1 MIKAYDQAE
10 SWQTKRQ
17 ILSLFANDLS
27 RRELQ
32 TLIPGLT
39 KWRIDQARQRTTEAG
54 KGQAVPEQ
62 TIFRKRIDQGKV
74 DHFISYISQ
83 PQLHQDVAF
92 GTKTLKLDSGERI
105 IIPAVVRTLIPPR
118 IIEQHTSYCKE
129 QQFEPA
135 SVRCL
140 FRMLE
145 VCSTSMQRS
154 LHGLD
159 NITAEGTEAF
169 DNLRAIIDTLVE
181 NGKEQHWA
189 EMRRDLT
196 EANRRFEDRTI
207 KRTWVETEKNSDHC
221 TVH

>member
-17 ILSLFANDLS
+17 ILSLFANEFS

-39 KWRIDQARQRTTEAG
+39 KWRIDQARQLQHTTEAG

-105 IIPAVVRTLIPPR
+105 IIPAVVRTLIPSR
-118 IIEQHTSYCKE
+118 IIEQYTSYCKE

-135 SVRCL
+135 SIRCL

-145 VCSTSMQRS
+145 VCSASMQRS

-159 NITAEGTEAF
+159 NISAEGTEAF

-189 EMRRDLT
+189 ETMRRDL
-196 EANRRFEDRTI
+196 
-207 KRTWVETEKNSDHC
+207 
-221 TVH
+221 